1 MKMKFRKK
9 QLLLILLGFAAI
21 FFAANKSNA
30 EVKEYNL
37 EIDYKAVNYTGKEK
51 MAMSVNN
58 SIPGPTLY
66 FKEGDVA
73 KINVT
78 NNMDVNT
85 SVHWHG
91 ILLPNRED
99 GVSYL
104 TTPPITPG
112 MTYTY
117 QFPIKH
123 SGTYWY
129 HSHTGLQEQKGVYG
143 SIVIE
148 PKEQRADIE
157 KPDIEQ
163 VLVLSD
169 WTDQNPHGVL
179 RDLKRG
185 SEYQSFKK
193 GTTQTVL
200 GVIKNKAV
208 IENFKHSLRRMPPM
222 DISDVAYDSF
232 LINGEPQSTLKLEPG
247 KTVRLRI
254 INAGGSTY
262 FYLNYAGGNMK
273 VIASDGVDVETF
285 GTDRILMAV
294 AETYDVILRVPQD
307 GAYEFRATAQDGS
320 GHASLF
326 IGEGEEVF
334 AQDIPKPNLYKMD
347 HSNMMMDH
355 SEMKMDESESDD
367 GDHTMETMAHEDHDM
382 GNISQADM
390 KHGLTEMDMSDTMSI
405 SGNPRPLPPYNKLRA
420 LEPTTLPSQND
431 TREVVLNLTGDM
443 ERYVWSINGR
453 TLNED
458 DKILIRKGENVRFVL
473 VNKTMM
479 HHPMHLHGHFFRV
492 LNDQGE
498 YSPLKH
504 TVDVPPMGKVVIE
517 FEANEDKDWFFHCHV
532 LYHMKSGMSRIVSY
546 EGSVMDPD
554 IKEIRSNLY
563 QDPIYYWADF
573 TILSQ
578 MTDGIAAISNTRN
591 TISARWEAG
600 WEEKEYEIEL
610 TYNRYINRFITV
622 FGGVDITNE
631 EQQTR
636 GIFGIRYLLPLLIDS
651 TVWVDT
657 DADFRIILD
666 KEMQLTKRLS
676 AFGELQYDTESKW
689 EWKAGGAIMINK
701 WLSLVGQYYSEFG
714 GGGGIKISL

>member
-1 MKMKFRKK
+1 
-9 QLLLILLGFAAI
+9 
-21 FFAANKSNA
+21 
-30 EVKEYNL
+30 
-37 EIDYKAVNYTGKEK
+37 
-51 MAMSVNN
+51 MSVNG

-66 FKEGDVA
+66 FKEGDTA
-73 KINVT
+73 RINIK
-78 NNMDVNT
+78 NNMNVNT

-91 ILLPNRED
+91 LLLPNRQD

-104 TTPPITPG
+104 TTPPIVPG

-117 QFPIKH
+117 EFPIKH

-148 PKEQRADIE
+148 PKEKRSDIE
-157 KPDIEQ
+157 EPEIEQ
-163 VLVLSD
+163 VIVLSD
-169 WTDQNPHGVL
+169 WTDQDPHEVL
-179 RDLKRG
+179 RDLKKG

-193 GTTQTVL
+193 GSTQTVL
-200 GVIKNKAV
+200 GVIQNKA
-208 IENFKHSLRRMPPM
+208 IMENLKRSLRRMPPM
-222 DISDVAYDSF
+222 DISDVAYDAF
-232 LINGEPQSTLKLEPG
+232 LINGQPKSTLKLERR
-247 KTVRLRI
+247 KKVRLRI
-254 INAGGSTY
+254 INAGASTY
-262 FYLNYAGGNMK
+262 FYLNYAGGDME
-273 VIASDGVDVETF
+273 IISADGVDVEPLEK
-285 GTDRILMAV
+285 DSILIAV
-294 AETYDVILRVPQD
+294 AETYDVIVTVPKE

-326 IGEGEEVF
+326 IGEGEQVL

-347 HSNMMMDH
+347 HSQMMMGSNTETDHSKMEMDH
-355 SEMKMDESESDD
+355 SMHGDMQHESMDMPGEMKM
-367 GDHTMETMAHEDHDM
+367 T
-382 GNISQADM
+382 
-390 KHGLTEMDMSDTMSI
+390 
-405 SGNPRPLPPYNKLRA
+405 GNPRPLPPYKDLRA
-420 LEPTTLPSQND
+420 LESTELPSQNKD
-431 TREVVLNLTGDM
+431 RVVVLNLTGDM
-443 ERYVWSINGR
+443 ERYVWSINGM
-453 TLNED
+453 TLNEN
-458 DKILIRKGENVRFVL
+458 DKILIRKGENVTFVMN
-473 VNKTMM
+473 NKTMM

-504 TVDVPPMGKVVIE
+504 TVDVAPLSTTVIE
-517 FEANEDKDWFFHCHV
+517 FEANEEKDWFFHCHV

-546 EGSVMDPD
+546 EGSVIDPD
-554 IKEIRSNLY
+554 IKEIRANLY
-563 QDPIYYWADF
+563 KDPLYYWADF
-573 TILSQ
+573 RILSQ
-578 MTDGIAAISNTRN
+578 MTDGIAAVSNTRN

-600 WEEKEYEIEL
+600 WEDEEYEIEL

-622 FGGVDITNE
+622 FGGLDITNE

-636 GIFGIRYLLPLLIDS
+636 GIFGVRYLLPLLIDS

-666 KEMQLTKRLS
+666 KEMHLTERLS

-714 GGGGIKISL
+714 AGSGIEIRL

>member
-1 MKMKFRKK
+1 MNFQKIQVRI
-9 QLLLILLGFAAI
+9 LILVIIILSFTLDE
-21 FFAANKSNA
+21 SHS

-37 EIDYKAVNYTGKEK
+37 EIDHKLVNYSGKEK
-51 MAMSVNN
+51 HAMSVNN

-78 NNMDVNT
+78 NKMDVNT

-91 ILLPNRED
+91 ILLPNRQD

-104 TTPPITPG
+104 TTPPIVPG

-117 QFPIKH
+117 EFPIKH
-123 SGTYWY
+123 SGTFWY

-148 PKEQRADIE
+148 PIE
-157 KPDIEQ
+157 KRSDIKEPEIEH
-163 VLVLSD
+163 VIVLSD
-169 WTDQNPHGVL
+169 WTDQDPHDVL

-193 GTTQTVL
+193 GTKQTVL

-208 IENFKHSLRRMPPM
+208 IENLKRSIRRMPPM
-222 DISDVAYDSF
+222 DVSDVAYDAF
-232 LINGEPQSTLKLEPG
+232 LINGQSESTLDLEPG
-247 KTVRLRI
+247 TKLRLRI
-254 INAGGSTY
+254 VNAGASTY

-273 VIASDGVDVETF
+273 IISADGVDVKPFEEE
-285 GTDRILMAV
+285 RILMAL
-294 AETYDVILRVPQD
+294 AETYDVVITVPDD
-307 GAYEFRATAQDGS
+307 GAYEFRATSQDGS

-326 IGEGEEVF
+326 IGEGERVM

-347 HSNMMMDH
+347 HSHSMGMD
-355 SEMKMDESESDD
+355 SKDKKNSSDMKMDRSMHDD
-367 GDHTMETMAHEDHDM
+367 MHHDSMEMHGEM
-382 GNISQADM
+382 KIAD
-390 KHGLTEMDMSDTMSI
+390 
-405 SGNPRPLPPYNKLRA
+405 NPRPPAPYKNLRA
-420 LEPTTLPSQND
+420 LESTKLPIENKN
-431 TREVVLNLTGDM
+431 REVVLNLTGDM
-443 ERYVWSINGR
+443 ERYVWSINGM

-458 DKILIRKGENVRFVL
+458 DKILIKKGENVRFVMN
-473 VNKTMM
+473 NKTMM

-492 LNDQGE
+492 LNEQGE

-504 TVDVPPMGKVVIE
+504 TVDVAPLSTTVIE
-517 FEANEDKDWFFHCHV
+517 FEANEEKDWFFHCHV

-546 EGSVMDPD
+546 EGSDIDPD

-563 QDPIYYWADF
+563 RDPVYYWADF
-573 TILSQ
+573 RILSQ

-600 WEEKEYEIEL
+600 WEDEEYEIEL

-622 FGGVDITNE
+622 FGGLDITNE
-631 EQQTR
+631 EQKTR
-636 GIFGIRYLLPLLIDS
+636 GIFGVRYLLPLLIDS
-651 TVWVDT
+651 TLWVDT
-657 DADFRIILD
+657 DADFRVILD
-666 KEMQLTKRLS
+666 KEMDLTDRLS

-714 GGGGIKISL
+714 AGGGIEIRL

>member
-1 MKMKFRKK
+1 MIFRNKH
-9 QLLLILLGFAAI
+9 ILVFVLGLAAI
-21 FFAANKSNA
+21 LCAANDANA
-30 EVKEYNL
+30 ELIEYNL
-37 EIDYKAVNYTGKEK
+37 EINNKTVNFTGKEK
-51 MAMSVNN
+51 MAISVNN
-58 SIPGPTLY
+58 SIPGPVLY
-66 FKEGDVA
+66 FKEGDTA
-73 KINVT
+73 RINVT
-78 NNMDVNT
+78 NKMDVNT

-143 SIVIE
+143 AIVIE
-148 PKEQRADIE
+148 PKEPRTDIE
-157 KPDIEQ
+157 MPDIDQ
-163 VLVLSD
+163 VIVLSD
-169 WTDQNPHGVL
+169 WTDQNPHEVL

-193 GTTQTVL
+193 DNMQTVL

-208 IENFKHSLRRMPPM
+208 IENLKRSLRRMPPM
-222 DISDVAYDSF
+222 DISDVAYDAF
-232 LINGEPQSTLKLEPG
+232 LINGETKSILNAKPG
-247 KTVRLRI
+247 DKVRLRI
-254 INAGGSTY
+254 INAGASTY
-262 FYLNYAGGNMK
+262 FYLNFSGGDMK
-273 VIASDGVDVETF
+273 VVAADGVDVEPF
-285 GTDRILMAV
+285 HTDRILMPL
-294 AETYDVILRVPQD
+294 AETYDVILTVPQD
-307 GAYEFRATAQDGS
+307 GAHEFRATAQDGS

-326 IGEGEEVF
+326 IGEGAEVL
-334 AQDIPKPNLYKMD
+334 AEDIPKPNLYKMD
-347 HSNMMMDH
+347 HSQMINH
-355 SEMKMDESESDD
+355 SEIEMSQEADK
-367 GDHTMETMAHEDHDM
+367 HEDHQM
-382 GNISQADM
+382 EPSTNHHKM
-390 KHGLTEMDMSDTMSI
+390 KHGPMEMPEHHNVSE
-405 SGNPRPLPPYNKLRA
+405 NPRPLPAYNNLRS
-420 LEPTTLPSQND
+420 LEPTTLPQENEN
-431 TREVVLNLTGDM
+431 REVVLNLTGDM
-443 ERYVWSINGR
+443 ERYVWSINGM
-453 TLNED
+453 TLNEQ

-473 VNKTMM
+473 NNKTMM

-492 LNDQGE
+492 LNDHGE

-504 TVDVPPMGKVVIE
+504 TVDVPPLGTVVIE

-546 EGSVMDPD
+546 EGSTMDPD
-554 IKEIRSNLY
+554 IKDIRSNLY
-563 QDPIYYWADF
+563 QDPLYYWADF
-573 TILSQ
+573 RILSQ

-600 WEEKEYEIEL
+600 WEDEEYEIEL

-636 GIFGIRYLLPLLIDS
+636 GIFGVRYLLPLLIDS

-657 DADFRIILD
+657 DADIRIILD
-666 KEMQLTKRLS
+666 KEVHLTKRLS

-714 GGGGIKISL
+714 GGGGIEIRL

>member
-1 MKMKFRKK
+1 MEIDMKFRMGKIVLLVLIIAAASFSPKK
-9 QLLLILLGFAAI
+9 A
-21 FFAANKSNA
+21 NA

-37 EIDYKAVNYTGKEK
+37 EIDYKTVNYTGKEK
-51 MAMSVNN
+51 RAMSVNN

-66 FKEGDVA
+66 FKEGDIARIYV
-73 KINVT
+73 K
-78 NNMDVNT
+78 NNMDMNT

-91 ILLPNRED
+91 VLVPNRAD

-104 TTPPITPG
+104 TTPPIKPG

-117 QFPIKH
+117 EFPIKQH
-123 SGTYWY
+123 GTYWY
-129 HSHTGLQEQKGVYG
+129 HSHTGLQEQLGVYG

-148 PKEQRADIE
+148 PLEQRVDIQE
-157 KPDIEQ
+157 PDIDH
-163 VLVLSD
+163 VIVLSD
-169 WTDQNPHGVL
+169 WTDQNPNEVL

-185 SEYQSFKK
+185 SEYQSYKK
-193 GTTQTVL
+193 GSMQTLL
-200 GVIKNKAV
+200 GVIKNKAI
-208 IENFKHSLRRMPPM
+208 IENLKRSLRRMPPM

-232 LINGEPQSTLKLEPG
+232 LINGEPMSTLKVEPG

-254 INAGGSTY
+254 INAGSSTY
-262 FYLNYAGGNMK
+262 FYLNYAGGDMK
-273 VIASDGVDVETF
+273 IISADGIDVEPIDV
-285 GTDRILMAV
+285 DRLLIAI
-294 AETYDVILRVPQD
+294 AETYDVLLNVPEE

-326 IGEGEEVF
+326 IGEGEQVL

-347 HSNMMMDH
+347 HSHHMNKDPGMEMDRSDSDRKTHDMKGMTHGNMGNDSMEMSM
-355 SEMKMDESESDD
+355 SETMKMVE
-367 GDHTMETMAHEDHDM
+367 
-382 GNISQADM
+382 
-390 KHGLTEMDMSDTMSI
+390 
-405 SGNPRPLPPYNKLRA
+405 NPRPLPPYNKLRS
-420 LEPTTLPSQND
+420 LESTELPPDNK

-443 ERYVWSINGR
+443 ERYIWTINGK
-453 TLNED
+453 TLSED

-504 TVDVPPMGKVVIE
+504 TVDVPPLGSAVIE
-517 FEANEDKDWFFHCHV
+517 FEANEEKDWFFHCHV
-532 LYHMKSGMSRIVSY
+532 LYHMLSGMSRIVSY
-546 EGSVMDPD
+546 EGSVIDPD
-554 IKEIRSNLY
+554 IKEIRPKLY
-563 QDPIYYWADF
+563 RDPLYYWADV

-578 MTDGIAAISNTRN
+578 MTDGIAVISNTRN
-591 TISARWEAG
+591 IISARWEAG
-600 WEEKEYEIEL
+600 WEDEEYEIEL

-622 FGGVDITNE
+622 FGGADITNE
-631 EQQTR
+631 EQKTR

-651 TVWVDT
+651 TVWIDT
-657 DADFRIILD
+657 DADLRIILD
-666 KEMQLTKRLS
+666 KEIRLTNRLS

-689 EWKAGGAIMINK
+689 EWKTGGAILINK

-714 GGGGIKISL
+714 GGGGIQIRL

>member
-1 MKMKFRKK
+1 MNFRHE
-9 QLLLILLGFAAI
+9 QLLILMLVFSTA
-21 FFAANKSNA
+21 FLTTKETHA
-30 EVKEYNL
+30 EVREYNL
-37 EIDYKAVNYTGKEK
+37 GIDHKIVNYSGKEK
-51 MAMSVNN
+51 HAMSVNG

-66 FKEGDVA
+66 FKEGDTA
-73 KINVT
+73 RINIK
-78 NNMDVNT
+78 NNMNVNT

-91 ILLPNRED
+91 LLLPNRQD

-104 TTPPITPG
+104 TTPPIVPG

-117 QFPIKH
+117 EFPIKH

-148 PKEQRADIE
+148 PKEKRSDIE
-157 KPDIEQ
+157 EPEIEQ
-163 VLVLSD
+163 VIVLSD
-169 WTDQNPHGVL
+169 WTDQDPHEVL
-179 RDLKRG
+179 RDLKKG

-193 GTTQTVL
+193 GSTQTVL
-200 GVIKNKAV
+200 GVIQNKA
-208 IENFKHSLRRMPPM
+208 IMENLKRSLRRMPPM
-222 DISDVAYDSF
+222 DISDVAYDAF
-232 LINGEPQSTLKLEPG
+232 LINGQPKSTLKLERR
-247 KTVRLRI
+247 KKVRLRI
-254 INAGGSTY
+254 INAGASTY
-262 FYLNYAGGNMK
+262 FYLNYAGGDME
-273 VIASDGVDVETF
+273 IISADGVDVEPLEK
-285 GTDRILMAV
+285 DSILIAV
-294 AETYDVILRVPQD
+294 AETYDVIVTVPKE

-326 IGEGEEVF
+326 IGEGEQVL

-347 HSNMMMDH
+347 HSQMMMGSNTETDHSKMEMDH
-355 SEMKMDESESDD
+355 SMHGDMQHESMDMPGEMKM
-367 GDHTMETMAHEDHDM
+367 T
-382 GNISQADM
+382 
-390 KHGLTEMDMSDTMSI
+390 
-405 SGNPRPLPPYNKLRA
+405 GNPRPLPPYKDLRA
-420 LEPTTLPSQND
+420 LESTELPSQNKD
-431 TREVVLNLTGDM
+431 RVVVLNLTGDM
-443 ERYVWSINGR
+443 ERYVWSINGM
-453 TLNED
+453 TLNEN
-458 DKILIRKGENVRFVL
+458 DKILIRKGENVTFVMN
-473 VNKTMM
+473 NKTMM

-504 TVDVPPMGKVVIE
+504 TVDVAPLSTTVIE
-517 FEANEDKDWFFHCHV
+517 FEANEEKDWFFHCHV

-546 EGSVMDPD
+546 EGSVIDPD
-554 IKEIRSNLY
+554 IKEIRANLY
-563 QDPIYYWADF
+563 KDPLYYWADF
-573 TILSQ
+573 RILSQ
-578 MTDGIAAISNTRN
+578 MTDGIAAVSNTRN

-600 WEEKEYEIEL
+600 WEDEEYEIEL

-622 FGGVDITNE
+622 FGGLDITNE

-636 GIFGIRYLLPLLIDS
+636 GIFGVRYLLPLLIDS

-666 KEMQLTKRLS
+666 KEMHLTERLS

-714 GGGGIKISL
+714 AGSGIEIRL

>member
-1 MKMKFRKK
+1 MNF
-9 QLLLILLGFAAI
+9 QAYQALIFLLLISSVFYAPEQ
-21 FFAANKSNA
+21 STA
-30 EVKEYNL
+30 EVREYNL
-37 EIDYKAVNYTGKEK
+37 EIDNKTVNYSGKEK
-51 MAMSVNN
+51 QAMSINN
-58 SIPGPTLY
+58 SIPGPSLY
-66 FKEGDVA
+66 FNEGDIA
-73 KINVT
+73 RINVK
-78 NNMDVNT
+78 NKMDVNT

-91 ILLPNRED
+91 LLLPNRQD

-104 TTPPITPG
+104 TTPPIEPG

-117 QFPIKH
+117 EFPIKH

-148 PKEQRADIE
+148 PLEKRADIQE
-157 KPDIEQ
+157 PESEH

-169 WTDQNPHGVL
+169 WTDQDPNEVL

-193 GTTQTVL
+193 GTKQTVF

-208 IENFKHSLRRMPPM
+208 IENLKRSLRRMPPM
-222 DISDVAYDSF
+222 DISDVAYDAF
-232 LINGEPQSTLKLEPG
+232 LINGQTESDLELKPG
-247 KTVRLRI
+247 KKVRLRI
-254 INAGGSTY
+254 INAGASTY
-262 FYLNYAGGNMK
+262 FYLNYAGGNME
-273 VIASDGVDVETF
+273 IISADGVDVKPFVKE
-285 GTDRILMAV
+285 RILMAL
-294 AETYDVILRVPQD
+294 AETYDVIITVPDD

-326 IGEGEEVF
+326 IGSGERIM

-347 HSNMMMDH
+347 HDHNMSMNSKEDKNHSMMPKQH
-355 SEMKMDESESDD
+355 SMHKEMNQDS
-367 GDHTMETMAHEDHDM
+367 
-382 GNISQADM
+382 I
-390 KHGLTEMDMSDTMSI
+390 EMREEMRNVE
-405 SGNPRPLPPYNKLRA
+405 NPRPPTPYDKLRA
-420 LEPTTLPSQND
+420 LEATKLPPENKN
-431 TREVVLNLTGDM
+431 RKVVLNLTGDM
-443 ERYVWSINGR
+443 ERYVWSINGM

-458 DKILIRKGENVRFVL
+458 DKILIRKGENVRFVMN
-473 VNKTMM
+473 NKTMM

-492 LNDQGE
+492 LNKNGD

-504 TVDVPPMGKVVIE
+504 TVDVAPLSTTVIE
-517 FEANEDKDWFFHCHV
+517 FEANEEKDWFFHCHV

-546 EGSVMDPD
+546 EGSEIDPD

-563 QDPIYYWADF
+563 KDPLYYWADF
-573 TILSQ
+573 RILSQ

-600 WEEKEYEIEL
+600 WEDEEYEIEL
-610 TYNRYINRFITV
+610 TYNRYVDRFITV
-622 FGGVDITNE
+622 FGGLDITNE
-631 EQQTR
+631 EQKTR
-636 GIFGIRYLLPLLIDS
+636 GIFGVRYLLPLLIDS
-651 TVWVDT
+651 TLWVDT
-657 DADFRIILD
+657 DADFRVILD
-666 KEMQLTKRLS
+666 KEVDLTERIS

-714 GGGGIKISL
+714 AGGGIEIRL